1 MRASVPIS
9 VVIPTWRGAAWLPRC
24 LEALSQQ
31 TCRPCEVVLVQNG
44 GPAPEISPRRS
55 FRYASIK
62 THRSYAVGRVFLSVP
77 S

>member
-24 LEALSQQ
+24 LEALSRQ

-44 GPAPEISPRRS
+44 GPAPEISPPRRS

-62 THRSYAVGRVFLSVP
+62 TQRTVASRRR
-77 S
+77 